1 MSRKEDPMKA
11 LSLPTE
17 IRIGTLLVTLSLIWA
32 LSPLH
37 LNAQGNSPRSY
48 RNGTRVYLD
57 NGTIKVGLETA
68 WGGSIVELAWKGT
81 NCVNDFDTGREVQ
94 VAFYDGDTSPLC
106 GDCQGAKGWDP
117 VQGGDWHK
125 HGSPILVQTVGQ
137 DSIYIKSQPHHW
149 YPDNKGGPNNPV
161 PGDIFIEQWVSLLPD
176 YPTGVKVHY
185 KVTHFG
191 SDVHANSYQEF
202 PAVYAKSEFNQFVY
216 YGGTEPWTNGDV
228 TSLPLP
234 PQPSSPIFYTPELWS
249 ALVNNKNIGLTVF
262 VPGSYPYAQGTS
274 VPPGGPPNHGA
285 NYFKPLT
292 FFSFAPGS
300 VLEADIYLF
309 GGDYRTARQAIYALK
324 KTMPPQDPFA
334 PDGSLDAPAR
344 DSVLKGTTAVTGW
357 AFDTSQVSQVD
368 VLVDEKVVGR
378 ADYGSVQRPDV
389 GRKWMHAPLS
399 IGFRYTLD
407 TTKYPNGKHSI
418 GVNVK
423 NPVGNVAILRRS
435 PVVIENP
442 N

>member
-1 MSRKEDPMKA
+1 MKV
-11 LSLPTE
+11 LSIPIN
-17 IRIGTLLVTLSLIWA
+17 IRIGVLLMTLGLIWA
-32 LSPLH
+32 LPLEQ
-37 LNAQGNSPRSY
+37 LNAQANSPRSY

-81 NCVNDFDTGREVQ
+81 NFVNDFDTGREVQ
-94 VAFYDGDTSPLC
+94 VAYYDGDISPLC
-106 GDCQGAKGWDP
+106 GDCQGAKGWNP

-125 HGSPILVQTVGQ
+125 HGSPILAQTVGQ
-137 DSIYIKSQPHHW
+137 DSIYIRSQPYHW
-149 YPDNKGGPNNPV
+149 YPDNKGGPNTPV
-161 PGDIFIEQWVSLLPD
+161 PSDIYIEQWVSLLPD

-191 SDVHANSYQEF
+191 TDMHVNSYQEF
-202 PAVYAKSEFNQFVY
+202 PAVYAKSEFGQLVY
-216 YGGTEPWTNGDV
+216 YGGMEPWTNGEV

-234 PQPSSPIFYTPELWS
+234 PRPSSPVFYTPELWS

-262 VPGSYPYAQGTS
+262 VPGSYPYAEGSS

-292 FFSFAPGS
+292 FFSFGPGT
-300 VLEADIYLF
+300 VMEADIYLF
-309 GGDYRTARQAIYALK
+309 GGDYRTARQAIYALQK
-324 KTMPPQDPFA
+324 AMPPQNPFT

-344 DSVLKGTTAVTGW
+344 DSVVKGATTVTGW
-357 AFDTSQVSQVD
+357 AFDASQVSEVV

-378 ADYGSVQRPDV
+378 ADYGGIQRPDV

-399 IGFRYTLD
+399 IGYRYTWD

-418 GVNVK
+418 GINVK
-423 NPVGNVAILRRS
+423 NPAGHVAILRRNS
-435 PVVIENP
+435 VVVENP